1 MKILRKISLGPG
13 PIIAAAFIGPG
24 TVTVCTLAGVK
35 FGYELIWAL
44 GLSIVATI
52 SLQEMSARIGLLTQ
66 KGLVENIRLTITNS
80 LFKYFSIGLV
90 LFAIVLGNAAYEA
103 GNISGGT
110 LGLSIWIDITEI
122 QIGKIRFNVVNFL
135 IGGVAWWILMKGNFK
150 TITNYLTIMVLIMS
164 VTFLGTA
171 LMVLPSLKE
180 LIVGLIPKYNS
191 DSILTVVALVGT
203 TVVPY
208 NLFLHAALVSQKWKT
223 PTDLQKLRKDTV
235 ISVLIGGLVSI
246 AILITSAN
254 TGLTDVVNGKDLA
267 EGVTPILGD
276 FGKYFIGVGLFAA
289 GITSAITAPLAGG
302 LVIAACFEWS
312 TDLKTPKI
320 RWAISLI
327 LFLGLF
333 FASFGIKPVTLITL
347 AQLTNGILLPL
358 ISAYIIWLV
367 NQRQLL
373 GNYINGIKFNLFA
386 FIIWIITLLLGLK
399 SISQVYNQFF

>member
-1 MKILRKISLGPG
+1 
-13 PIIAAAFIGPG
+13 
-24 TVTVCTLAGVK
+24 
-35 FGYELIWAL
+35 
-44 GLSIVATI
+44 
-52 SLQEMSARIGLLTQ
+52 
-66 KGLVENIRLTITNS
+66 
-80 LFKYFSIGLV
+80 
-90 LFAIVLGNAAYEA
+90 
-103 GNISGGT
+103 
-110 LGLSIWIDITEI
+110 
-122 QIGKIRFNVVNFL
+122 
-135 IGGVAWWILMKGNFK
+135 
-150 TITNYLTIMVLIMS
+150 MVLIMS

-208 NLFLHAALVSQKWKT
+208 NLFLHAALVSQKWKN

-235 ISVLIGGLVSI
+235 ISVLLGGLVSI

>member
-135 IGGVAWWILMKGNFK
+135 IGGVAWWILMKR
-150 TITNYLTIMVLIMS
+150 
-164 VTFLGTA
+164 
-171 LMVLPSLKE
+171 E
-180 LIVGLIPKYNS
+180 
-191 DSILTVVALVGT
+191 
-203 TVVPY
+203 
-208 NLFLHAALVSQKWKT
+208 
-223 PTDLQKLRKDTV
+223 
-235 ISVLIGGLVSI
+235 
-246 AILITSAN
+246 
-254 TGLTDVVNGKDLA
+254 
-267 EGVTPILGD
+267 
-276 FGKYFIGVGLFAA
+276 
-289 GITSAITAPLAGG
+289 
-302 LVIAACFEWS
+302 
-312 TDLKTPKI
+312 
-320 RWAISLI
+320 
-327 LFLGLF
+327 
-333 FASFGIKPVTLITL
+333 
-347 AQLTNGILLPL
+347 
-358 ISAYIIWLV
+358 
-367 NQRQLL
+367 
-373 GNYINGIKFNLFA
+373 
-386 FIIWIITLLLGLK
+386 
-399 SISQVYNQFF
+399 